1 MLFTQNQTIKVMKI
15 SFANTKAILLSQCGE
30 DTIITST
37 LEVSPKVAA
46 TVATNENLQTR
57 QLQKSVRQIVQFSA
71 EGKDKTVLV
80 VNVGD
85 KAKSLDNIL
94 VLSAAVGTI
103 HELLNEYAAL
113 EEKLKNIEK
122 DIRGLCNE

>member
-1 MLFTQNQTIKVMKI
+1 MKI
-15 SFANTKAILLSQCGE
+15 SFANTKTILLSQCGE

-94 VLSAAVGTI
+94 VLSVAVGTI

>member
-1 MLFTQNQTIKVMKI
+1 MK
-15 SFANTKAILLSQCGE
+15 KAIVDIETITLSHCGD

-37 LEVSPKVAA
+37 LEVSPKIAA
-46 TVATNENLQTR
+46 TVATNESLQTR

-71 EGKDKTVLV
+71 EGKDKTVRV
-80 VNVGD
+80 VNVGN
-85 KAKSLDNIL
+85 KAKSLDNLL

-103 HELLNEYAAL
+103 HELANEYAAL

-122 DIRGLCNE
+122 DIRGLCSNE